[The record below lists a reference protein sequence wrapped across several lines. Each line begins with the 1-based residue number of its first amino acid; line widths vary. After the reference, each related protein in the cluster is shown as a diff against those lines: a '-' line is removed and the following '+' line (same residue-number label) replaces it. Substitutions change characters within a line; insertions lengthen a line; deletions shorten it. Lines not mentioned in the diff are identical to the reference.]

1 MFKLFMSDIY
11 PNNAARIRSKGT
23 GLFIKS
29 FTFTKQ
35 KQNEGICLF
44 AWWHLHDKFRLYRLN
59 SIYFYLFIS
68 IYIIYQTR

>member
-35 KQNEGICLF
+35 KQMKEFVCLPGGTCMIN
-44 AWWHLHDKFRLYRLN
+44 LD
-59 SIYFYLFIS
+59 
-68 IYIIYQTR
+68 YIPD